1 MTVYPLF
8 DTNFLFWRGE
18 VEAMLAGRF
27 GLGLK
32 PLGILERDLLRRYHA
47 GLSAVRVAD
56 DLASALAP
64 AAE

>member
-18 VEAMLAGRF
+18 VEAMLAGRL
-27 GLGLK
+27 GLGLR
-32 PLGILERDLLRRYHA
+32 PLGVPERDLLLRYHA

-56 DLASALAP
+56 DIAAGLALA
-64 AAE
+64 AE